1 MLTSQIVQELM
12 DEPEE
17 ATVAI
22 ADHEPDEIV
31 KTDVEIQVD
40 LAPIVKDAKTQ
51 IAPERNHIGIQI
63 YQAKL

>member
-22 ADHEPDEIV
+22 ADHESDKIV

-40 LAPIVKDAKTQ
+40 
-51 IAPERNHIGIQI
+51 
-63 YQAKL
+63 